1 MKDASW
7 PVFFLG
13 GYWLGGT
20 VTHTLHILIHDL
32 THYLGHP
39 NMEVNKWLAYMCNI
53 PMGVPSSASFGK
65 HHADHHNFMGDEEKD
80 PDLPLKEESKAS
92 KNPLFKIF
100 FWIFLTL
107 FYSVRPMAYSSNKKM
122 TRSEWTNLALI
133 MTTNLIILKFWGLNA
148 IFYML
153 FVSFVSIGPHPAAAH
168 TIAEHFE
175 FVKGMETY
183 DYFGP
188 WNFFN
193 LNLGYHIEH
202 HDFPACP
209 WYNLPKIRA
218 AAPEF
223 YENLPYHTSY
233 VKLIGKFLFDWN
245 FNLFNRTLRVEK
257 EE

>member
-1 MKDASW
+1 M
-7 PVFFLG
+7 
-13 GYWLGGT
+13 
-20 VTHTLHILIHDL
+20 
-32 THYLGHP
+32 
-39 NMEVNKWLAYMCNI
+39 NK
-53 PMGVPSSASFGK
+53 
-65 HHADHHNFMGDEEKD
+65 
-80 PDLPLKEESKAS
+80 
-92 KNPLFKIF
+92 
-100 FWIFLTL
+100 
-107 FYSVRPMAYSSNKKM
+107 
-122 TRSEWTNLALI
+122 SEWTNLVVI
-133 MTTNLIILKFWGLNA
+133 MITNLIIFKFWGVNA
-148 IFYML
+148 ILYML

-218 AAPEF
+218 TAPEF

-233 VKLIGKFLFDWN
+233 VKLIGKFLFDFN

-257 EE
+257 DE